1 MKNRSK
7 DKFFEPPIAGFRR
20 RSAWGKI
27 PGVPIRRLHLSY
39 RFDLSQRLGLSAGAD
54 SLLKREAPDQFHR
67 QERKPSKYA

>member
-39 RFDLSQRLGLSAGAD
+39 RFDLSQDRFAGRGRFVAEAD
-54 SLLKREAPDQFHR
+54 AEA
-67 QERKPSKYA
+67 